1 MTHSQITRL
10 LAATDPAGLRGRAG
24 ITLAT
29 IAAAL
34 GVTKTAVCQ
43 WEHGMRSPRGAA
55 GAAYARFIA
64 GLARH
69 EAVTRDERRRAA

>member
-1 MTHSQITRL
+1 MTNREIRAFLTSVDPGRL
-10 LAATDPAGLRGRAG
+10 RVRAG

-34 GVTKTAVCQ
+34 GTDRQKIHG
-43 WEHGMRSPRGAA
+43 WENGHRLAHGPA

-69 EAVTRDERRRAA
+69 EEVSA